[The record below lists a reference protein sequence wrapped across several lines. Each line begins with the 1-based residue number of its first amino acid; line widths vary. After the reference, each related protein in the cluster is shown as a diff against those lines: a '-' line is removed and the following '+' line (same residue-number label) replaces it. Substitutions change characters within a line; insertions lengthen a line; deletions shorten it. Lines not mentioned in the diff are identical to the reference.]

1 MSIPVHFLP
10 GRVYGGPM
18 KANRRALL
26 VRSGMEQFSRYG
38 YRDVSVSDIVREC
51 GLSVGTFYKYF
62 SGKETFYE
70 HILAVI
76 EKEGI
81 RKAEEVIGRLHSPIN
96 KLKALYQF
104 VVLGMRRYPILR
116 GILRRD
122 ERFLYPGID
131 LEGGSVGN
139 LRHRIE
145 SMVQEIIRDG
155 SRRGVFR
162 PGLYHDAQGLVM
174 ALLDTVILNLEDPRV
189 EQLSQDMLVLIQR
202 GLRRRLRLRRRDERR
217 DRRIFGEDTPLD
229 WLET

>member
-1 MSIPVHFLP
+1 
-10 GRVYGGPM
+10 M
-18 KANRRALL
+18 KTNRRALI

-38 YRDVSVSDIVREC
+38 YRDVSVSEIVRDC

-62 SGKETFYE
+62 PSKETFYE

-76 EKEGI
+76 AQEGI

-104 VVLGMRRYPILR
+104 VVLGIRRYPILR
-116 GILRRD
+116 GILRRE
-122 ERFLYPGID
+122 ERYLYPGID
-131 LEGGSVGN
+131 LEGGIVGD
-139 LRHRIE
+139 LRLRIE
-145 SMVQEIIRDG
+145 KMVREIIRDG

-162 PGLYHDAQGLVM
+162 PGLYHDAHKLVM
-174 ALLDTVILNLEDPRV
+174 TLLDTVILNLDDPRV
-189 EQLSQDMLVLIQR
+189 EALSQDMLVLIQR

-217 DRRIFGEDTPLD
+217 DRRLIGEDTGVD